1 MPSGAPNFS
10 PFPYGAL
17 RRLTRADAAL
27 ESALARWLA
36 ARPLG
41 ARTAKLVG
49 EAASARLVGRRT
61 EAFDPHAAHAQVRL
75 EGASIVVA
83 CAARPIRA
91 LAQRLFGGPAEL
103 DAPRPLT
110 AVEEATWVLVV
121 AAMLEDTSVAGEVWP
136 SAGLPPGSSFGPPP
150 RAGGDTRVERPAAA
164 LALAPTIGAAAPA
177 RAATH
182 AAFEVVLERRGT
194 PWTCVAYVP
203 RSLEVR
209 VPPARPLPGWA
220 LDVPVLVGRCWI
232 AREDL
237 ARLTVRDIVTIDR
250 ELALAIGDGTVSLT
264 APPGAVE
271 ARVATGY
278 NPRPMT
284 QPIADTAQVELTVSL
299 GTTRLTLRQI
309 GELAV
314 GAVVPLG
321 RPLAGP
327 YEVRAAGR
335 LIGEG
340 ELVDVD
346 GELGVRMVSLQE
358 R

>member
-1 MPSGAPNFS
+1 MPSGRPNFS

-17 RRLTRADAAL
+17 RRLRRADAAL
-27 ESALARWLA
+27 ESAIARWLA
-36 ARPLG
+36 LRPLG
-41 ARTAKLVG
+41 PRTARLVG
-49 EAASARLVGRRT
+49 DGASARLVGVRT
-61 EAFDPHAAHAQVRL
+61 DAFDPDAAHAEVRL
-75 EGASIVVA
+75 AGGSLVVA

-110 AVEEATWVLVV
+110 SVEEAAWVLVV
-121 AAMLEDTSVAGEVWP
+121 AALLEDTGVPGEVWP
-136 SAGLPPGSSFGPPP
+136 STGLPPGSSFAAVP
-150 RAGGDTRVERPAAA
+150 RAPGDTRVERPA
-164 LALAPTIGAAAPA
+164 LAPTLGATPST
-177 RAATH
+177 RASTH
-182 AAFEVVLERRGT
+182 VAVDVVLERRGS
-194 PWTCVAYVP
+194 PWTCVVYVP

-209 VPPARPLPGWA
+209 VPPPRPLPAWTF
-220 LDVPVLVGRCWI
+220 DVPVVVGRCRV

-237 ARLTVRDIVTIDR
+237 GRLAVRDVVTIERD
-250 ELALAIGDGTVSLT
+250 LALPIGDGTIGLS
-264 APPGAVE
+264 AAPGAVE

-278 NPRPMT
+278 NPAPMT
-284 QPIADTAQVELTVSL
+284 QAIADAAQIELTVSL
-299 GTTRLTLRQI
+299 GTTKLSLRSI

-335 LIGEG
+335 LIGQG

-346 GELGVRMVSLQE
+346 GELGVRIVSLE
-358 R
+358 E

>member
-10 PFPYGAL
+10 PFPFGAL
-17 RRLTRADAAL
+17 RRLSRADAAL
-27 ESALARWLA
+27 ESALARWLSV
-36 ARPLG
+36 RPLG

-49 EAASARLVGRRT
+49 DGVRARLVGARIDR
-61 EAFDPHAAHAQVRL
+61 FDPDAAHAEVRL
-75 EGASIVVA
+75 AGASIVVA

-121 AAMLEDTSVAGEVWP
+121 AAMLEDANVPGEVWP
-136 SAGLPPGSSFGPPP
+136 SSGLPPGSSFGPPG
-150 RAGGDTRVERPAAA
+150 RSTH
-164 LALAPTIGAAAPA
+164 LALD
-177 RAATH
+177 
-182 AAFEVVLERRGT
+182 VVLERRGS
-194 PWTCVAYVP
+194 PWACAVYVP
-203 RSLEVR
+203 RALEVR
-209 VPPARPLPGWA
+209 VPPPRPLPDWP
-220 LDVPVLVGRCWI
+220 LDVPVIVGRCHL

-237 ARLTVRDIVTIDR
+237 ARLAVRDVVTIDR
-250 ELALAIGDGTVSLT
+250 DLALAVGDGRIPLT

-271 ARVATGY
+271 ARVTTGY
-278 NPRPMT
+278 NPAPMT
-284 QPIADTAQVELTVSL
+284 QPIADAAQVELTVSL
-299 GTTRLTLRQI
+299 GTTRLSLRAL

-327 YEVRAAGR
+327 YEVHAAGR
-335 LIGEG
+335 LIGRG

-346 GELGVRMVSLQE
+346 GELGVRIVSLQE
-358 R
+358 